1 MFLIVFQISK
11 SILFLSILAYVP
23 SAVRRSFAAITSFGP
38 TENEFQSSNRMT
50 RAQSTRKEREKE
62 LIHNIVTFCPT
73 EMVSTGEEVKIF
85 FHAVRLD

>member
-1 MFLIVFQISK
+1 M
-11 SILFLSILAYVP
+11 SILDYVT
-23 SAVRRSFAAITSFGP
+23 SGVRRSLAAIPGFGP

-50 RAQSTRKEREKE
+50 RAQTTRKERKKE

>member
-1 MFLIVFQISK
+1 M
-11 SILFLSILAYVP
+11 SIIDYVH
-23 SAVRRSFAAITSFGP
+23 SVVRRNLAAIPGLGP

-50 RAQSTRKEREKE
+50 RAQTTRKEREKQ

-85 FHAVRLD
+85 FHVVRLD

>member
-11 SILFLSILAYVP
+11 SILFLSILDYVP
-23 SAVRRSFAAITSFGP
+23 SSVRRSFAAITGLGP